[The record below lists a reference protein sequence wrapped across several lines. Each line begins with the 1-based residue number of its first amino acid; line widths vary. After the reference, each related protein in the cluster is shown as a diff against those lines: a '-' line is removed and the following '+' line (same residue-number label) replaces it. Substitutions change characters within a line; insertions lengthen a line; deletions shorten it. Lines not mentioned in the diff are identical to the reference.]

1 MEHSP
6 IVTEAA
12 VRNLAR
18 PQSYDR
24 GEDYYERGAVREVVR
39 RGSNL
44 RAAVEGSQYEPYQIQ
59 IELDDTGVVDT
70 TCSCPYDHGGIC
82 KHRVAVLLT
91 YIRAPD
97 EISQRPSISELVA
110 DTDPAEVRDLLVEL
124 VERRPELAEWV
135 ESRLETVRAGD
146 ATDGAHERTPE
157 INRKSIRRQVRYVLQ
172 PSKGRESRDPYAA
185 VETDVEELGDL
196 LDQAWLAIEA
206 GDGETALD
214 VLEPLADELMDEEW
228 LALSYDDS
236 QGIFEFFDEAD
247 RALAEALLTADLS
260 STDREAWEER
270 LRGWERE
277 LESYTHHPPYRVA
290 LEAARQGW
298 DADRIQRAMDG
309 EATAV
314 GLWDGDPPWYA
325 EKLVRARLEVLERQ
339 DRIEEYLNLA
349 DTADL
354 TDAYVTMLVKDGRV
368 DEAIEYGR
376 TNLASPDDVLTLAKT
391 LREHGR
397 PRAALDVARHGVSL
411 EGNGNAEL
419 AEWLRNH
426 ASQIDDFE
434 LALEA
439 AVAAFDASPTLA
451 AYQAAEKLA
460 GEDWPDVREEL
471 LASLADIDTT
481 ARTARRHADILL
493 YAERYDEAIAIA
505 DRFSDSEVVKPVVE
519 AAFEERPQWTIDVC
533 KAQAEP
539 IIEEGESQKYRHVVQ
554 WLETAGKAAHAA
566 GELDEWRTYVEG
578 LKDDHYRKYKLRP
591 MLEELLEEF
600 SDRSSQG
607 EKE

>member
-12 VRNLAR
+12 VRDLAR

-24 GEDYYERGAVREVVR
+24 GENYYDRGAVREVVR
-39 RGSNL
+39 RGSHL
-44 RAAVEGSQYEPYQIQ
+44 RAAVEGSQYEPYRIQ
-59 IELDDTGVVDT
+59 IELDDTGIVDT

-110 DTDPAEVRDLLVEL
+110 DTNPAEVRDLLVEL

-135 ESRLETVRAGD
+135 ESRLETARAGD
-146 ATDGAHERTPE
+146 ATDDAHERSPE
-157 INRKSIRRQVRYVLQ
+157 INRESIRRRVRYMLQ
-172 PSKGRESRDPYAA
+172 PSDGRGSRDPHAA
-185 VETDVEELGDL
+185 VETDVGELGDL
-196 LDQAWLAIEA
+196 LDQAWLAIDA

-214 VLEPLADELMDEEW
+214 VLEPLADELMGEEW

-277 LESYTHHPPYRVA
+277 MESYTHHPPYRVA

-314 GLWDGDPPWYA
+314 DLWDGDPPWYA
-325 EKLVRARLEVLERQ
+325 EELVRACLEVLERQ

-349 DTADL
+349 DIADL
-354 TDAYVTMLVKDGRV
+354 ADAYVTMLVKDGRV

-376 TNLASPDDVLTLAKT
+376 TNLASPDDFLTLAKT

-397 PRAALDVARHGVSL
+397 PRTALDVARHGVSL
-411 EGNGNAEL
+411 DENENAEL

-426 ASQIDDFE
+426 ASQMDDSE

-439 AVAAFDASPTLA
+439 AVAAFNASPTLA
-451 AYQAAEKLA
+451 AYQATEELA
-460 GEDWPDVREEL
+460 GEGWPDVREEL
-471 LASLADIDTT
+471 LASLADRDTT
-481 ARTARRHADILL
+481 DRTAQRHVEILL
-493 YAERYDEAIAIA
+493 YAERYDDAIDIA
-505 DRFSDSEVVKPVVE
+505 DQFSDDEVVRPVVE
-519 AAFEERPQWTIDVC
+519 AVFEEHPQWTIEAC
-533 KAQAEP
+533 KTKAEP
-539 IIEEGESQKYRHVVQ
+539 IIEEGESQKYRHAVQ
-554 WLETAGKAAHAA
+554 WLETAGKAAHTA
-566 GELDEWRTYVEG
+566 GTGDAWCADIEDIIER
-578 LKDDHYRKYKLRP
+578 HSRKYKLVP
-591 MLEELLEEF
+591 MLEELLDEF
-600 SDRSSQG
+600 PC
-607 EKE
+607 